1 MTSNYQI
8 EETKVLAHQESI
20 KSINKNIFRA
30 YDIRGIYPSDF
41 DEEAAYK
48 IGTAL
53 ANKIK
58 SNPKAV
64 VAMDGRLSNSV
75 IKKSL
80 INGLMDC
87 GIEVTDC
94 GLIPTPMLYFAT
106 KHLNIP
112 NGFMVTG
119 SHNSKDY
126 NGIKMVIDNKSMFDQ
141 EIYSLRD
148 WIVKNT
154 IDYKNNDNKPKI
166 YKNILSD
173 YITRT
178 KKDMHIDIKKKF
190 IVDCMNGVTGIVIKD
205 ILDSY
210 EIDAKFINKEVNG
223 NFPNCSP
230 DPTKEINLEII
241 KNKIKILKA
250 DYGVAFDGDGDRLV
264 IIKKD
269 GCVIWPDELMILF
282 SNSILSK
289 KNKARIVY
297 DVKCTR
303 NLKDSIEKMNGVAIE
318 SRTGHS
324 YIKQTIKDES
334 ADLGGE
340 LSGHIFFNDKWYGFD
355 DGIYVFLRFLEVLTN
370 EPHLLEELSSLP
382 QTYPTPEIDIEFT
395 NNGHFKFIDDLKQTN
410 LLNNYKVSYLDGI
423 KISNSQSWGLVRA
436 SNTSPKIT
444 LRFESLSHEGLKN
457 IQNDIK
463 NAILKIDNTLDLPF

>member
-1 MTSNYQI
+1 
-8 EETKVLAHQESI
+8 LAHQESI

-80 INGLMDC
+80 INGLMDY

-241 KNKIKILKA
+241 KNKIKIFKA

-269 GCVIWPDELMILF
+269 GGVIWPDELMILF